1 MFPWHSNDVSI
12 YLILCPFF
20 LTWMMPCSLR
30 YTSMNRSSLGF
41 CSLGGLSSSS
51 SMIKVMF
58 WSMLNSVEAEE
69 SPDDGPLM
77 VQVNWKGILVLNSRS
92 RRAAVD
98 SSPEWWSS
106 IPIPA
111 RMNWRFPKWRWLW
124 NGFNV
129 QKIRFF
135 YKIHI
140 IWLLCSV

>member
-1 MFPWHSNDVSI
+1 
-12 YLILCPFF
+12 
-20 LTWMMPCSLR
+20 
-30 YTSMNRSSLGF
+30 MNRSSLGF

-98 SSPEWWSS
+98 SSPE
-106 IPIPA
+106 
-111 RMNWRFPKWRWLW
+111 
-124 NGFNV
+124 
-129 QKIRFF
+129 
-135 YKIHI
+135 
-140 IWLLCSV
+140 